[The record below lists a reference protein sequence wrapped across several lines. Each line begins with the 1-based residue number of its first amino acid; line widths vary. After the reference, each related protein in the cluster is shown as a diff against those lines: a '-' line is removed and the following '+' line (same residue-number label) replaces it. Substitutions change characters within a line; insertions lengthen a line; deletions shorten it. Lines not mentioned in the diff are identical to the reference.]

1 MRLVDDHHP
10 PRHLVRARVRI
21 RGGARAR
28 VRIRANVRV
37 RVRARVRGRVRVP
50 HGTASS
56 CVRSMVAMRK
66 EVTTTRG
73 RAALCLGV
81 GLGVG

>member
-1 MRLVDDHHP
+1 M
-10 PRHLVRARVRI
+10 RVR
-21 RGGARAR
+21 
-28 VRIRANVRV
+28 VRV
-37 RVRARVRGRVRVP
+37 RVRARAGARVGGRVRVP
-50 HGTASS
+50 HATASS

-73 RAALCLGV
+73 RAALWLGV